1 VSSKKVGRKTLY
13 TCIPCNINF
22 YGSHKVR
29 VHQVTVHPDI
39 PDNERLY
46 INIAPRTLHDEI
58 LYIQDANNR
67 LVSQRRKSRAA
78 EKEQL
83 ELDSLNPSHPGK
95 RSSNRFEEY
104 DEEDEDAKQDGLNQT
119 NEQLKNEVEALK
131 TSIIELQSAVVK
143 GESKAA
149 DELAKKDQTIQYY
162 ISKSVNSVN
171 DLRILQMKYDDAY
184 KAHRSEVAQM
194 ERETSHIAKS
204 YANEFG
210 VLSREN
216 SKLVSKIGD
225 LQNPMPNTQL
235 LRYESLLEQVREV
248 SKAIVCEDV
257 DEDRAAIDL
266 IRHIAKRLDLLDN
279 PDRPFAAGEKEP
291 RYTSLWFAANK
302 KILDYDE
309 AAARYRSYSADA
321 SHLQLASLISSDDD
335 KDVHSKGTA
344 SMMRRYNR

>member
-58 LYIQDANNR
+58 LYIRDANNR

-83 ELDSLNPSHPGK
+83 ELDSLDPSHPRK

-104 DEEDEDAKQDGLNQT
+104 DEEEEDAKQDGLNQT

-131 TSIIELQSAVVK
+131 TSIIE
-143 GESKAA
+143 
-149 DELAKKDQTIQYY
+149 
-162 ISKSVNSVN
+162 
-171 DLRILQMKYDDAY
+171 LQMKYDDAY